1 MVVDGAGVSGPLAS
15 GLARSAADLLALIE
29 HGIGETTDEAKRARL
44 QRFVMPRPPSVAR
57 RCAR

>member
-29 HGIGETTDEAKRARL
+29 HGL
-44 QRFVMPRPPSVAR
+44 AR
-57 RCAR
+57 RPMRPSALDYSGS